1 MTYFYGPVPSRRL
14 GFSLGVDIIPKKA
27 CVFNCVYCQ
36 VGKTTK
42 LTTKRFRY
50 VKFPAFKKE
59 LRSILKKRPKIDY
72 ITIAGSGEPTLHKG
86 LDKIIVLI
94 KAETKNKYPVCVIT
108 NSALLDKKEVRREL
122 LQADLIIPSL
132 DAATK
137 KTFYKI
143 DRPHRDVSF
152 EKIIQGLAALREEF
166 KGKIWLEIMVLA
178 GYNDTKEEAL
188 AFRKI
193 IKKINPDKVQL
204 NLPVRPSGA
213 KITLPAY
220 KNLLILKKA
229 IGPKAEIVSGFYKEA
244 QKKFSQSI
252 KADIVKFISLRPAN
266 TKDLI
271 NSLGINEKELSRYL
285 KELLVKKTIKRTFHQ
300 SRVYFVAN
308 QEKKQ

>member
-1 MTYFYGPVPSRRL
+1 MSYFYGPVPSRRL

-42 LTTKRFRY
+42 LTTKRFSY

-59 LRSILKKRPKIDY
+59 LKSILKKRPKIDY

-86 LDKIIVLI
+86 LDKIIALI
-94 KAETKNKYPVCVIT
+94 KTETKNKYPVCVIT
-108 NSALLDKKEVRREL
+108 NSALLDREEVRHEL

-132 DAATK
+132 DAATR

-143 DRPHRDVSF
+143 DRPHRGISF
-152 EKIIQGLAALREEF
+152 ENILKGLIALRREF

-178 GYNDTKEEAL
+178 GYNDTKEQAQ
-188 AFRKI
+188 AFKKI

-204 NLPVRPSGA
+204 NLPVRPTGA
-213 KITLPAY
+213 KINLPKY

-229 IGPKAEIVSGFYKEA
+229 IGKKTEIVSGFYEQA

-252 KADIVKFISLRPAN
+252 KADIVKFVSVRPASA
-266 TKDLI
+266 KDLMK
-271 NSLGINEKELSRYL
+271 SLGVDKKELVRDL
-285 KELLVKKTIKRTFHQ
+285 KELLAKKDIKKTSHQ
-300 SRVYFVAN
+300 GRIYFVGN
-308 QEKKQ
+308 QEKK